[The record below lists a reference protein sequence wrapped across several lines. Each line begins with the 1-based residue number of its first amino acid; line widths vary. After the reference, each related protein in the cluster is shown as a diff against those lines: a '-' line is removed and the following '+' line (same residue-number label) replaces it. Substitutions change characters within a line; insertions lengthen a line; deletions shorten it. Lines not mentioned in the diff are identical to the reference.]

1 MKEKISVIG
10 AGTMGTGI
18 AQVAATHGVEVNLI
32 DINSDILEKS
42 KSNLNSVMERLID
55 KQKISI
61 DESDSLLS
69 KIQWTTDM
77 NVISDSHL
85 VIEAVI
91 ENIDLKQKIF
101 STIESRVSDDCV
113 IATNTSSL
121 SVENIASLCS
131 NKSRIM
137 GIHFFNPV
145 PLMKLVEVIP
155 IESTDNNFV
164 NKVKFLL
171 ESWAKIVVT
180 AKDTPGFIVNR
191 IARPFYG
198 EALRIFD
205 QGVADF
211 ATIDWAMREFGQ
223 FKMGPFELMDY
234 IGNDVNYNAT
244 ESVYVGTNYNPRYK
258 PSPTQKQLVEKGFLG
273 RKSGKGYYDYSNG
286 SSIPEPSMNRE
297 LGEMIFYRILAIL
310 INEASDALNTK
321 IATKEDIDIAMTAGV
336 NYPKGLLKWA
346 DELGIKNIYKLLCD
360 LKSDY
365 NDERYEPNSLL
376 IKLVEENGTFYV

>member
-18 AQVAATHGVEVNLI
+18 AQVAATHGVEVDLI

-61 DESDSLLS
+61 DESGSLLS

-77 NVISDSHL
+77 NVISDCHL

-131 NKSRIM
+131 NKSRII

-155 IESTDNNFV
+155 IGSTDNNFV

-171 ESWAKIVVT
+171 ESWAKVVVT

-191 IARPFYG
+191 IARPF
-198 EALRIFD
+198 
-205 QGVADF
+205 
-211 ATIDWAMREFGQ
+211 
-223 FKMGPFELMDY
+223 
-234 IGNDVNYNAT
+234 
-244 ESVYVGTNYNPRYK
+244 
-258 PSPTQKQLVEKGFLG
+258 
-273 RKSGKGYYDYSNG
+273 
-286 SSIPEPSMNRE
+286 
-297 LGEMIFYRILAIL
+297 
-310 INEASDALNTK
+310 
-321 IATKEDIDIAMTAGV
+321 
-336 NYPKGLLKWA
+336 
-346 DELGIKNIYKLLCD
+346 
-360 LKSDY
+360 
-365 NDERYEPNSLL
+365 
-376 IKLVEENGTFYV
+376 